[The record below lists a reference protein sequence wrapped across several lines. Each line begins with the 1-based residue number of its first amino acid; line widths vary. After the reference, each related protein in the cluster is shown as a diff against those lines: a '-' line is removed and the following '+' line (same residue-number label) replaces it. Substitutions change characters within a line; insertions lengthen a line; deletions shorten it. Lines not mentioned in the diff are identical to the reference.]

1 MPRDH
6 ALALEIQGE
15 LEKLE
20 ERRKQLMEDLAE
32 ADPAVAELTALNQQT
47 CTIGDLDFLL
57 KVDDGRVAREY
68 RRVANRMIN
77 DIELNPF
84 RVVDGKPKPETR
96 KLAII
101 MEVTPVVTS
110 SETGEGR
117 TAKSFFELDMLEYKF
132 RTVLKLPDLQGA
144 SSMALIQKNPDG
156 SIHDVRVNPESPDNP
171 KQLTMFGN

>member
-110 SETGEGR
+110 SETGE
-117 TAKSFFELDMLEYKF
+117 TWIPAMIEACNENNF
-132 RTVLKLPDLQGA
+132 RISYEWFGKNYVHACERKDL
-144 SSMALIQKNPDG
+144 
-156 SIHDVRVNPESPDNP
+156 R
-171 KQLTMFGN
+171 